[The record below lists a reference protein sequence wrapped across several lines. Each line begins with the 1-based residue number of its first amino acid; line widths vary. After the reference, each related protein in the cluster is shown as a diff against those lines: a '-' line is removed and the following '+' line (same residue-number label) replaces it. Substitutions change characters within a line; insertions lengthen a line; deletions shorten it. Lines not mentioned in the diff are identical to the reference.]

1 MNSLYTAEGV
11 MDKHSLWQR
20 YVPLVRHEALRLQV
34 RLPASVELDD
44 LLQAGGIGLL
54 NAVERY
60 DALQGTAFTTYAV
73 QRIRGAMLDELRSR
87 DWVPRSVR
95 RNAREVAQAIGQ
107 LEQELGRNATET
119 EVAERLGV
127 DIADYRQM
135 LLDTNNSQLFS
146 YDEWREEHGD
156 SIELVTDDHQRENP
170 LQQLLDSNLRQRVME
185 AIETLPEREKLVLT
199 LYYQEELNLKE
210 IGAVLEVG
218 ESRVSQLHSQAHC
231 AHCRKLLDR
240 ITLVRDGK
248 IVNKIEI
255 SRLDTLLD
263 ENGWQVEQQ
272 SWAALCRFCGDLHCK
287 TQSDFFDIIGFKQF
301 LFEQTEMSPGT
312 VREYVVRLRRLGNNL
327 HEQNISLDQL
337 QDGFLDEILAPW
349 LPTTSTNNYRIALRK
364 YQHYQRQTCTG
375 LVQKS
380 SSLPAS
386 DIY

>member
-119 EVAERLGV
+119 EVAERLGI

-218 ESRVSQLHSQAHC
+218 ESRVSQLHSQTHC

-240 ITLVRDGK
+240 STLVRDGK

-255 SRLDTLLD
+255 SRLDALLD
-263 ENGWQVEQQ
+263 ENGWQTEQK

-312 VREYVVRLRRLGNNL
+312 VREYVVRLRRLGNHL
-327 HEQNISLDQL
+327 HEQNISLDPL

-380 SSLPAS
+380 SSQPAS

>member
-1 MNSLYTAEGV
+1 MMVQHLKRRPLSRYLK
-11 MDKHSLWQR
+11 DFKHSQ
-20 YVPLVRHEALRLQV
+20 
-34 RLPASVELDD
+34 
-44 LLQAGGIGLL
+44 
-54 NAVERY
+54 
-60 DALQGTAFTTYAV
+60 T
-73 QRIRGAMLDELRSR
+73 
-87 DWVPRSVR
+87 
-95 RNAREVAQAIGQ
+95 
-107 LEQELGRNATET
+107 
-119 EVAERLGV
+119 
-127 DIADYRQM
+127 
-135 LLDTNNSQLFS
+135 
-146 YDEWREEHGD
+146 
-156 SIELVTDDHQRENP
+156 
-170 LQQLLDSNLRQRVME
+170 
-185 AIETLPEREKLVLT
+185 
-199 LYYQEELNLKE
+199 
-210 IGAVLEVG
+210 
-218 ESRVSQLHSQAHC
+218 HC

-312 VREYVVRLRRLGNNL
+312 VREYVVRLRRLGNHL

-349 LPTTSTNNYRIALRK
+349 LPSTSTNNYRIALRK